1 MSNELELLDDDFVK
15 IVKDIEKDILNT
27 RYNIISKANK
37 EVVNFYLRLGKI
49 ISDNAKYGNNFIN
62 RLSVALKL
70 DFPDEQ
76 GFSARNLA
84 RMRKVY
90 EAYKDLASIPEEL
103 EIISWSQNCVLV
115 DKIEDIDKRVWYA
128 KQIIENGWS
137 KTVLSHQI
145 DLELYE
151 RQALPEKMTNFN
163 DKLPIAQS
171 EFARDMIKDPYIFE
185 LANIGKRA
193 KERDI
198 ENADRLCDKLLESE
212 VTSGIYPINE
222 YFITVPKGKKWIQED
237 YERDYG
243 LSSLILIF
251 FTFAMIGWLWEV
263 LLFLFTM
270 GKFF

>member
-15 IVKDIEKDILNT
+15 IVKDIEKDI
-27 RYNIISKANK
+27 
-37 EVVNFYLRLGKI
+37 
-49 ISDNAKYGNNFIN
+49 
-62 RLSVALKL
+62 
-70 DFPDEQ
+70 
-76 GFSARNLA
+76 
-84 RMRKVY
+84 
-90 EAYKDLASIPEEL
+90 
-103 EIISWSQNCVLV
+103 
-115 DKIEDIDKRVWYA
+115 IEDIDKRVWYA

-198 ENADRLCDKLLESE
+198 ENAMLERIKNVLLELGKGFSFVGNQYKISTNDNDYYIDLLFYHLDLRCFVVVELKNTEFKPEYVGQLGFYVTAVDETLKKETDNETIGLLLCEDKDKLTVEWSLKS
-212 VTSGIYPINE
+212 VNAPIGVASYKVKNVIPKEIMEKLPTEEELNLYIKKLPNE
-222 YFITVPKGKKWIQED
+222 EIED
-237 YERDYG
+237 END
-243 LSSLILIF
+243 
-251 FTFAMIGWLWEV
+251 
-263 LLFLFTM
+263 
-270 GKFF
+270 

>member
-185 LANIGKRA
+185 LANIGK
-193 KERDI
+193 K
-198 ENADRLCDKLLESE
+198 S
-212 VTSGIYPINE
+212 
-222 YFITVPKGKKWIQED
+222 KGKR
-237 YERDYG
+237 Y
-243 LSSLILIF
+243 
-251 FTFAMIGWLWEV
+251 
-263 LLFLFTM
+263 
-270 GKFF
+270 

>member
-15 IVKDIEKDILNT
+15 IVKDIEKDILDT

-103 EIISWSQNCVLV
+103 EII
-115 DKIEDIDKRVWYA
+115 
-128 KQIIENGWS
+128 
-137 KTVLSHQI
+137 
-145 DLELYE
+145 
-151 RQALPEKMTNFN
+151 
-163 DKLPIAQS
+163 
-171 EFARDMIKDPYIFE
+171 
-185 LANIGKRA
+185 
-193 KERDI
+193 
-198 ENADRLCDKLLESE
+198 
-212 VTSGIYPINE
+212 
-222 YFITVPKGKKWIQED
+222 
-237 YERDYG
+237 
-243 LSSLILIF
+243 
-251 FTFAMIGWLWEV
+251 
-263 LLFLFTM
+263 
-270 GKFF
+270 